1 MRGAAGALVGL
12 AVALAALAPLTLPA
26 WADPISSELS
36 EKFARGAYID
46 AAHEAEANAT
56 ADDLAFAARSLLA
69 YCMTGSG
76 QPDAAIIDRAKR
88 NSEDALKLEP
98 GLNAARLQ
106 LAIALALKSRPM
118 DAMAAW
124 NAGYGEKGRKL
135 ADQVLKS
142 DPSNVYA
149 LGFLAVWNIEVQ
161 KRGGG
166 MGSWM
171 MGASLDKAR
180 DYYAAAANL
189 APDDIGLHWQYARAL
204 VALDAKKYG
213 NEAMN
218 ALNHAAVANA
228 GDYLERIMQ
237 QRAADLAAALK
248 DNKATAQKLAEVLL

>member
-12 AVALAALAPLTLPA
+12 AVALAALQPFTLPA
-26 WADPISSELS
+26 SADPISNDLT
-36 EKFARGAYID
+36 EKFARGAYMD
-46 AAHEAEANAT
+46 AAREAEANAT

-69 YCMTGSG
+69 YCMTGTAE
-76 QPDAAIIDRAKR
+76 PATAIIDRAMQ
-88 NSEDALKLEP
+88 NSEQALKLAP
-98 GLNAARLQ
+98 SLNEARLQ

-135 ADQVLKS
+135 AEQVVKS
-142 DPSNVYA
+142 DPANIYA
-149 LGFLAVWNIEVQ
+149 LGYLAVWNIEVER
-161 KRGGG
+161 RGGG

-171 MGASLDKAR
+171 MGASLTKAR
-180 DYYAAAANL
+180 NYYATAANL

-204 VALDAKKYG
+204 VALNAKKYG

-218 ALNHAAVANA
+218 ALNRAAAANA

-237 QRAADLAAALK
+237 QRAAELADILK
-248 DNKATAQKLAEVLL
+248 ADKSAAQKLAQALL

>member
-1 MRGAAGALVGL
+1 MRGSTGALVGL
-12 AVALAALAPLTLPA
+12 AVVFATLTPFTLPA
-26 WADPISSELS
+26 SAHPISSELS
-36 EKFARGAYID
+36 EKFARGAYMEAARD
-46 AAHEAEANAT
+46 AETAAT
-56 ADDLAFAARSLLA
+56 PDELAFAARSLLA
-69 YCMTGSG
+69 YCMTGTG
-76 QPDAAIIDRAKR
+76 QPDAAIIDRAER
-88 NSEDALKLEP
+88 NAEAALKREP
-98 GLNAARLQ
+98 GLDEARLQ

-124 NAGYGEKGRKL
+124 NSGYGEKGRKL

-180 DYYAAAANL
+180 NYYAAAANL

-218 ALNHAAVANA
+218 ALNRAAAADA
-228 GDYLERIMQ
+228 GDYLERVMQ

-248 DNKATAQKLAEVLL
+248 SDKPAAQKLAEILL

>member
-1 MRGAAGALVGL
+1 MRGPASALVSL
-12 AVALAALAPLTLPA
+12 AVAAATLAPLTFPA
-26 WADPISSELS
+26 FAHPISSALA
-36 EKFARGAYID
+36 EKFARGAYME
-46 AAHEAEANAT
+46 AAREAEANAS

-76 QPDAAIIDRAKR
+76 QPDAAIIDRAR
-88 NSEDALKLEP
+88 QNSEHALRLAP
-98 GLNAARLQ
+98 DLNEARLQ

-135 ADQVLKS
+135 AEQVLKS
-142 DPSNVYA
+142 DPANIYA

-161 KRGGG
+161 RRGGG

-204 VALDAKKYG
+204 VSLDAKKYG

-218 ALNHAAVANA
+218 ALNRAAAANA
-228 GDYLERIMQ
+228 GDYLERVMQ
-237 QRAADLAAALK
+237 QRAADLASALK
-248 DNKATAQKLAEVLL
+248 SDRAAAQKLAETLL